1 MLECIHH
8 VSFTV
13 SNMEKSLAFYRD
25 LLEMSVIWDSAGEI
39 LREDLKRFLETI
51 TGMVNVKMRLAYLD
65 AGNNQILELIQY
77 FSPDGVPVKSQTCDP
92 GSTHVAFF
100 VDDIWQLYT
109 KLTAEGI
116 QFKSPPVKI
125 VGGPLENGHAA
136 YFLDPDGITIEP
148 IQKPAK

>member
-1 MLECIHH
+1 MLRRIHH

-39 LREDLKRFLETI
+39 LKEDLRRFLETI
-51 TGMVNVKMRLAYLD
+51 TGIVNVKMRQVYLD
-65 AGNNQILELIQY
+65 TGNNQILELIQY
-77 FSPDGVPVKSQTCDP
+77 FSPEGVPVKSQTCDP
-92 GSTHVAFF
+92 GSIHVAFF

-116 QFKSPPVKI
+116 QFRSPPVKI
-125 VGGPLENGHAA
+125 VGGPLEDGYAA
-136 YFLDPDGITIEP
+136 YLLDPDGITIEP

>member
-1 MLECIHH
+1 MLRRIHH

-39 LREDLKRFLETI
+39 LREDLRHFLETI
-51 TGMVNVKMRLAYLD
+51 TGIVNVKMRQVYLD
-65 AGNNQILELIQY
+65 TGNNQILELIQY
-77 FSPDGVPVKSQTCDP
+77 FSPEGVPVKSQTCDP
-92 GSTHVAFF
+92 GSIHVAFF

-116 QFKSPPVKI
+116 QFRSPPVKI
-125 VGGPLENGHAA
+125 VGGPLEDGYAA
-136 YFLDPDGITIEP
+136 YLLDPDGITIEP